1 MLLQELKKAFS
12 NKMFQAVV
20 FVSVLIPFMN
30 TYVRWKAA
38 QMDIAMGI
46 KMQMEDW
53 VSLSGFSGWIGS
65 ESYTSGYSL
74 FFFIFPLLVCA
85 GYGWSFRRELDTG
98 YTNQIVSRA
107 GKKKYYFSK
116 YFSIFITGGIIFT
129 MPVLINLLV
138 GMTFEN
144 LALPDPVSL
153 YFPWDYR
160 SFLGSLP
167 FSHPLLFCFLYLLV
181 DFVFCGALACIC
193 MSLSFFIR
201 NKISIIVIP
210 FLTLLF
216 WHEISNRYLIDNDT
230 IYTPSLL
237 RMVHSAGGLYCVPGE
252 TYLTAIV
259 VILAITLGITIYKM
273 KYSDIL

>member
-12 NKMFQAVV
+12 NKMFQVV
-20 FVSVLIPFMN
+20 LLVSTVIPFMN
-30 TYVRWKAA
+30 TYVRWKVT
-38 QMDIAMGI
+38 QNDIAMGI
-46 KMQMEDW
+46 KMQMEKW
-53 VSLSGFSGWIGS
+53 VSLSVFSGWIGS
-65 ESYTSGYSL
+65 EFYTSGYSL

-144 LALPDPVSL
+144 LALPDPATQ
-153 YFPWDYR
+153 YFWGDYL
-160 SFLGSLP
+160 SFLGGLF
-167 FSHPLLFCFLYLLV
+167 FSHPMLFCFLYLLV
-181 DFVFCGALACIC
+181 DFIFCGALACVC

-201 NKISIIVIP
+201 NKVSVIVIP
-210 FLTLLF
+210 FLALLF

-237 RMVHSAGGLYCVPGE
+237 RMVHPTGSEYIILGSA
-252 TYLTAIV
+252 YLTAIV

>member
-12 NKMFQAVV
+12 NKMFQVV
-20 FVSVLIPFMN
+20 LLVSTVIPFMN
-30 TYVRWKAA
+30 TYVRWKVT
-38 QMDIAMGI
+38 QNDIAMGI
-46 KMQMEDW
+46 KMQMEEW
-53 VSLSGFSGWIGS
+53 VSLSVFSGWIGS
-65 ESYTSGYSL
+65 EFYTSGYSL

-129 MPVLINLLV
+129 
-138 GMTFEN
+138 
-144 LALPDPVSL
+144 
-153 YFPWDYR
+153 DYL
-160 SFLGSLP
+160 SFLGGLF
-167 FSHPLLFCFLYLLV
+167 FSHPMLFCFLYLLV
-181 DFVFCGALACIC
+181 DFIFCGALACVC

-201 NKISIIVIP
+201 NKVSVIVIP
-210 FLTLLF
+210 FLALLF

-237 RMVHSAGGLYCVPGE
+237 RMVHPTGSEYIILGSA
-252 TYLTAIV
+252 YLTAIV